1 MNRTIPERIFIC
13 GFMGA
18 GKSTVGRA
26 LADKLEMPFWDLD
39 DFIEDQAGQ
48 SIPAIFEAAGEQGFR
63 RREQSAVLDII
74 RQKKGVIALGG
85 GTLQSQHLLD
95 HIKVN
100 GLLIYINTPMDEI
113 IARISGDENR
123 PLLLDEEGNMKSE
136 SELEKDLQQLYDE
149 RLPFYEQAEITIE
162 STRFDDQEELV
173 QSLVKKI
180 KYHVALH

>member
-18 GKSTVGRA
+18 GKSTTGRA
-26 LADKLEMPFWDLD
+26 LARKLEMSFWDID
-39 DFIEDQAGQ
+39 DFIEEQAGQ
-48 SIPAIFEAAGEQGFR
+48 SIPEIFETEGEQGFR
-63 RREQSAVLDII
+63 SREQSAVLDII

-100 GLLIYINTPMDEI
+100 GLLVYINTPMDEI
-113 IARISGDENR
+113 IARIAGDENR
-123 PLLLDEEGNMKSE
+123 PLLLDEQGKMRSE
-136 SELEKDLQQLYDE
+136 SELEKDLQELYDQ
-149 RLPFYEQAEITIE
+149 RRPFYEQAEITIKSDE
-162 STRFDDQEELV
+162 FDDQQQLV
-173 QSLVKKI
+173 DMLVKKI